1 MEHFWLI
8 WTVSLLCAFCI
19 IPVQSRTIR
28 RQVQLQ
34 AEVHPTG
41 RVPPVPVLVAVM
53 MLQTSVLLALATAA
67 GLWLLPATGLRLW
80 VVEHSS
86 QGVALPFSLQ
96 AFWVVSVVSG
106 FVAGIVVNFVDRCWF
121 QPHMTAK
128 RGQAAIS
135 SRFLGLLSSFY
146 GGVCEEVLMRLG
158 VMTVVVFFAQKLGL
172 GGSSYWLGIA
182 VAAIVFA
189 CAHLPGNYMT
199 YGKGSIV
206 TCWTPVIPLFYS
218 GEGDSVV
225 AHRKKA
231 SVFID

>member
-8 WTVSLLCAFCI
+8 WTVSVLCAFCI

-206 TCWTPVIPLFYS
+206 TC
-218 GEGDSVV
+218 
-225 AHRKKA
+225 
-231 SVFID
+231 